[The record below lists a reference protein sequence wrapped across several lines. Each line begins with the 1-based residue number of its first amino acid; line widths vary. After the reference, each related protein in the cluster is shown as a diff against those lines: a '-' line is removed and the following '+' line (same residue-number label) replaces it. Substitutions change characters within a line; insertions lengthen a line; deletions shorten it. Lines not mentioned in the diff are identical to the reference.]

1 MDLQKP
7 GLQPGEQIM
16 VAMSGGVDSSVA
28 AILLK
33 EAGFQPVG
41 VTLRLWVDPVAEEKA
56 ADETRGCCSLEAV
69 SDARNVAQ
77 DLDIPHYVLNMR
89 EAFHEKVV
97 SYFTREYLEGRTP
110 NPCIACNRY
119 LKFSLLLQKAR
130 GLGINYL
137 ATGHYARITY
147 DPGENMYRLFRGK
160 DRRKDQS
167 YMLYTMN
174 QEQLSSVIF
183 PLGSYVK
190 QEIRE
195 IARDRG
201 FNVAEKKESQEICFI
216 PDNDY
221 RGFLG
226 REHPQA
232 FSPGDILSASGE
244 KLGRHRG
251 LAFYTVGQR
260 KGLGLASQQPLYVVK
275 IDTRANVLVVG
286 EEEETYSGG
295 LVAEELSF
303 VSGNAPLETLEV
315 EIKIRYRAPLVPAT
329 LYPPEGDRARVL
341 FAGKQKAV
349 TPGQAVV
356 FYQGDE
362 VLGGGTIAA
371 GVLHP

>member
-1 MDLQKP
+1 
-7 GLQPGEQIM
+7 M

-341 FAGKQKAV
+341 FAGRQKAV